1 MKVVYTVLIVLIM
14 LFVITF
20 SLQNQTDVVIQY
32 YDLVPKVAVAVYM
45 LIFISSWGVVFTCSG
60 VFERSSSPE
69 RSPGSTIRPGAS
81 AEIRASYAPPV
92 IEEGTRRKAVD
103 SYQIE
108 INKGTIS
115 ICPFLLATAD
125 LFR

>member
-45 LIFISSWGVVFTCSG
+45 LIFISFLVGVVFTGFLG
-60 VFERSSSPE
+60 VIERFQLN
-69 RSPGSTIRPGAS
+69 RTITRLNKQIRELRR
-81 AEIRASYAPPV
+81 EIRASEAPPV
-92 IEEGTRRKAVD
+92 IEEGTEEK
-103 SYQIE
+103 
-108 INKGTIS
+108 K
-115 ICPFLLATAD
+115 P
-125 LFR
+125 